1 MNAQKFT
8 KRQPYCLTFLF
19 AAFFY
24 FPLYSQAPH
33 SPECH
38 VETGGQTESFTGS
51 EFGPFGLTLTPK
63 DTLRALIV
71 FAGFE
76 GFAGALDEEEELI
89 GPPLSD
95 WENLDENPD
104 FQLPSY
110 LTFENG
116 VVKTS
121 PMFFNDYDDF
131 DPQGSIMEDSLNRL
145 SVSNILNMM
154 SKPNED
160 FKFIGE
166 VFTNPQGEPVLV
178 TIDFA
183 TGSENVTP
191 LTFHT
196 QNPHSHSKLLS
207 SLLPLS

>member
-1 MNAQKFT
+1 MKSTQKSYWLCYVFSILLCT
-8 KRQPYCLTFLF
+8 
-19 AAFFY
+19 
-24 FPLYSQAPH
+24 YSQAQTIDGFV
-33 SPECH
+33 CH
-38 VETGGQTESFTGS
+38 VEFDSSGS
-51 EFGPFGLTLTPK
+51 TQLSSGALASLGRELTPRG
-63 DTLRALIV
+63 DQRFLLV

-76 GFAGALDEEEELI
+76 GFEGVKDTITGEI
-89 GPPLSD
+89 DPPLLSG
-95 WENLDENPD
+95 WENINNNPD

-183 TGSENVTP
+183 TGSENITP

-196 QNPHSHSKLLS
+196 QNSPSHSKLLS
-207 SLLPLS
+207 SLLTLIQ